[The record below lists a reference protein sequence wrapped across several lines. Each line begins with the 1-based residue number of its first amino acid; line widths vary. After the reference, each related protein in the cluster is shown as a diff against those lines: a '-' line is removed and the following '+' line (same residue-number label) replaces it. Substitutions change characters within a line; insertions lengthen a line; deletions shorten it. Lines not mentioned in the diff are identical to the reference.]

1 MKWQLQLLIFSRSSD
16 SNSNTVSHCYNS
28 SSVPIIVWNPGSS
41 MCLGE
46 LTVFFILS
54 LFVCCICSC
63 CSLCIISTFKI
74 MTWIVSSISA
84 FTVCLGSNGNIRY
97 IVATHSQSLL
107 VYENMTL
114 RGLHRWIQHRFRS
127 KLAHLSEYSSVQY
140 PNMLF
145 IYICRFCKAKKKWCD
160 CVICHLLIAV
170 TSCVCQRFERSD
182 CRSEWRRP
190 IILFVPRHGPVNEQ
204 SPVGLSAGAWLCQR
218 GGRNETAPACYQRTA
233 GKIL

>member
-114 RGLHRWIQHRFRS
+114 RWAAQMNSTPVQIKVGTFKWVFFCSVSEHVVYLH
-127 KLAHLSEYSSVQY
+127 L
-140 PNMLF
+140 
-145 IYICRFCKAKKKWCD
+145 
-160 CVICHLLIAV
+160 
-170 TSCVCQRFERSD
+170 
-182 CRSEWRRP
+182 P
-190 IILFVPRHGPVNEQ
+190 IL
-204 SPVGLSAGAWLCQR
+204 
-218 GGRNETAPACYQRTA
+218 
-233 GKIL
+233 